1 MRLVYRDGL
10 QRKAFK
16 KAHGYTMSLAEAE
29 PESLLW
35 QRRMVSQQVLTALGG
50 FYSDDTLVARPH
62 QMEMFG
68 GPLDGASCK
77 RWRSYLPARMQ
88 ARTIQTCRCMC
99 MCTCTCTCMLDVC
112 SWARMHTYVHHVYT
126 QAPGG
131 LKICG
136 YYSKYLAMSEGRHCY
151 FLSIATGGNNCYLLP
166 GLTDPSGVVLTGDKS
181 TSLIKRRRS
190 LYI

>member
-1 MRLVYRDGL
+1 
-10 QRKAFK
+10 
-16 KAHGYTMSLAEAE
+16 
-29 PESLLW
+29 
-35 QRRMVSQQVLTALGG
+35 
-50 FYSDDTLVARPH
+50 
-62 QMEMFG
+62 
-68 GPLDGASCK
+68 
-77 RWRSYLPARMQ
+77 
-88 ARTIQTCRCMC
+88 
-99 MCTCTCTCMLDVC
+99 
-112 SWARMHTYVHHVYT
+112 MHTYVHHVYT

-190 LYI
+190 LYIEHRAHAWRRAVPTDPNTHAPNLPNTTLPALP